1 MNQRLEQVLSG
12 HPGNHLMPFFWQ
24 QGASEETLRDYMEQ
38 MDRSGIG
45 AVCVESRPHPDFA
58 GPRWWHDMDIIM
70 EEARRRNMLVWVLDD
85 SHFPTGYANGA
96 VKNAPD
102 HLKRWA
108 LKERQIRFHGPT
120 TGCKFA
126 IATRLGYDFTDKGG
140 YQFGDYHREELV
152 AVIAA
157 KVSGDDHGDLT
168 LTDVQDLTSLVDEAG
183 WLYHDFP
190 EGDFR
195 LFIYTKKLGTAA
207 AQNDSISFL
216 EKDSVRLLIDA
227 VYEPHFQHYGADFGK
242 TFAGFFSDEPGFY
255 NTTGGPYEM
264 GRIGT
269 EMPLPW
275 TDDVAKQLADRLEGG
290 MCALP
295 GLYHKLGGQ
304 ERETRY
310 AYMDIITRKYQENFS
325 DQLGQ
330 WCEDHGVEY
339 IGHVLEDGAY
349 NRNLG
354 AGTGHFFRA
363 LHGQHMG
370 GIDVVL
376 NGLLPDWDENAFYH
390 YELPMLAASVAR
402 QNAKMGGRAM
412 CEIFGAFGWSE
423 GLTLMKWMADYMMVH
438 GINYFVPHAF
448 SCKAFPDMDN
458 PPHFYANGH
467 DPQFDY
473 MSVLFRYMNRV
484 CHLLEGGKALVDVAV
499 LFPAEADWIGTSAGM
514 GRVAKLCIQHQI
526 PYDILCIDT
535 LETADI
541 KDGAICVGSA
551 AYKTLVVDK
560 VEFLPDEALELLRRL
575 QQQGANI
582 IFVDRAP
589 VGIHGTK
596 ALEIP
601 LIQSGELLSQLE
613 KYRRC
618 VTAAP
623 EKWLRFYPYVQD
635 ELTIYYFLNSSMT
648 ERVDTKIALPLGTK
662 SLVGY
667 DALNQKLFTPER
679 DQAGNVVLKLDVGES
694 VLFLAADKDAL
705 PEVKEPVQKHME
717 EIPFQGT
724 FAVSVA
730 DHTHMDQ
737 FEPLTTMDKL
747 EDVALLKPG
756 FGGKIRY
763 ETTFQGKCQEISL
776 GRCYDGVE
784 VFVNGV
790 SAGTRISYPYRFH
803 VQELTTDGTN
813 TLTIETGTTLT
824 NVVPDA
830 MSQERPVPP
839 QGIFGP
845 VRLFR

>member
-168 LTDVQDLTSLVDEAG
+168 LTDVQDLTSLVDETG

-275 TDDVAKQLADRLEGG
+275 TDDVAKQLADRLESG

-402 QNAKMGGRAM
+402 QNVKRGGRAM

-535 LETADI
+535 LETANI

-551 AYKTLVVDK
+551 TYKTLVVDQ

-596 ALEIP
+596 APEIP
-601 LIQSGELLSQLE
+601 LIQSEELLSQLE
-613 KYRRC
+613 QYRRC

-648 ERVDTKIALPLGTK
+648 ERMDTKITLPLGTK

-705 PEVKEPVQKHME
+705 PEMKEPVQKHME

-737 FEPLTTMDKL
+737 FESLTTMDKL

-790 SAGTRISYPYRFH
+790 SAGMRISYPYQFH

-839 QGIFGP
+839 QGFFGP